1 MEMIPKTAMI
11 MAAGFGTRMRP
22 LTEHLPKPLV
32 RVAGKPLIDYSLD
45 FLANSGVEKVIINSH
60 YLAEMLEEH
69 LAKRTNAPQIII
81 SRENEVLETGG
92 GVLNALPLLGDEP
105 FFVVNSDVICIDGKA
120 PTLKSLWQHWNDQTM
135 DALLLLQ
142 EVKNAVG
149 YYGFGDFSL
158 NDDGILQ
165 RRGEG
170 EIAPLVFTGIQI
182 LHPRLFAGAKSGKF
196 STNVLYNKNLSRV
209 GAMVHD
215 GNWLH
220 IGDMQGIKQAESFL
234 TNKGET
240 NNA

>member
-1 MEMIPKTAMI
+1 MMPKTAMI

-32 RVAGKPLIDYSLD
+32 QVAGKPLIDYALD
-45 FLANSGVEKVIINSH
+45 FLVNSGVEKVVVNSH

-81 SRENEVLETGG
+81 SRESEVLETGG

-105 FFVVNSDVICIDGKA
+105 FFVVNSDVICIDGSTPA
-120 PTLKSLWQHWNDQTM
+120 LQRLWSHWNDDTM

-142 EVKNAVG
+142 EVKNVVG
-149 YYGFGDFSL
+149 YEGAGDFFIT
-158 NDDGILQ
+158 NDGSLQ
-165 RRGEG
+165 RRGENK
-170 EIAPLVFTGIQI
+170 IAPLVFTGVQI
-182 LHPRLFAGAKSGKF
+182 LHPRLFAGAKVGKF

-209 GAMVHD
+209 GSVVHD

-220 IGDMQGIKQAESFL
+220 IGDIQGIKQAEDFL
-234 TNKGET
+234 ISKDKISH
-240 NNA
+240 A